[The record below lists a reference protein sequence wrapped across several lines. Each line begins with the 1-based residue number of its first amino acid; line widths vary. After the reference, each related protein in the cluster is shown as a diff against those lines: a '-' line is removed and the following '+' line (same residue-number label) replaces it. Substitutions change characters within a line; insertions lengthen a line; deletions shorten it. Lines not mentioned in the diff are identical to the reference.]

1 MGGQEADDMQL
12 TQKMIWK
19 IYAGVL
25 GAVTTIAAQKLVTK
39 LWEASTGEAPPDP
52 NDPDTPMSQALI
64 WALASGLGV
73 GVAQLTMNRYMSR
86 HWVKATGAKAPGRL
100 FNKLD

>member
-1 MGGQEADDMQL
+1 MQL

-25 GAVTTIAAQKLVTK
+25 GAATTIVAQKLVTK
-39 LWEASTGEAPPDP
+39 AWEASTGETPPDP
-52 NDPDTPMSQALI
+52 NDPETPITQALI
-64 WALASGLGV
+64 WALASGFGV
-73 GVAQLTMNRYMSR
+73 GIAQLTMNRYMSR
-86 HWVKATGAKAPGRL
+86 HWAKATGGKAPGKL

>member
-1 MGGQEADDMQL
+1 MQL

-25 GAVTTIAAQKLVTK
+25 GAATTIVAQKLVTK
-39 LWEASTGEAPPDP
+39 AWEASTGETPPDP
-52 NDPDTPMSQALI
+52 NDPDTPMAQALI
-64 WALASGLGV
+64 WALASGFGV
-73 GVAQLTMNRYMSR
+73 GVAQLTMNRYVSR
-86 HWVKATGAKAPGRL
+86 HWAKATGIKAPGRL